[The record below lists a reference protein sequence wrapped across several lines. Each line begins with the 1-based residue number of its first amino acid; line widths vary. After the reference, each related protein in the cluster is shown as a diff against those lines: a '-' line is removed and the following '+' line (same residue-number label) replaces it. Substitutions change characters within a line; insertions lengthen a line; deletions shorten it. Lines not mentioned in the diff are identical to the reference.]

1 MTAAQPIIE
10 TPAGELLTTAPT
22 SIRRDTLRNILRQ
35 RAAVVG
41 LAIMAFLVAVAI
53 FAPVIAPYDPNVSML
68 DLGQPG
74 VRGAPPCIHLL
85 GCPEDQPQHL
95 MGLDSNIRDEFSRV
109 VFGARVSLQIGIV
122 TVSLAIIV
130 GALIGAVAGFAGGRT
145 DDVLMRFMDIV
156 LSFPSLILAILI
168 VTVVGSGLYEAM
180 LAIAIVSIPV
190 YARVMR
196 ASVFSVRE
204 SDFVT
209 ASRALGESSR
219 GILSRRVLPNAMTPL
234 IVQGTL
240 GIGVEAASEARAGRA
255 AAPRGQGPS
264 HDLPHPRRR
273 RAGGRRHRLPGRSW
287 GDHGS
292 RRRVRM
298 RQERHQPVDPE
309 AGRQARRDRG
319 RRGHLRRPGPVE
331 AAGRHDAHVPR

>member
-1 MTAAQPIIE
+1 
-10 TPAGELLTTAPT
+10 
-22 SIRRDTLRNILRQ
+22 
-35 RAAVVG
+35 
-41 LAIMAFLVAVAI
+41 
-53 FAPVIAPYDPNVSML
+53 
-68 DLGQPG
+68 
-74 VRGAPPCIHLL
+74 
-85 GCPEDQPQHL
+85 

-122 TVSLAIIV
+122 TVTFAIIV

-240 GIGVEAASEARAGRA
+240 GIGAAILEVA
-255 AAPRGQGPS
+255 ALSFVGLGAQPPTPEWGFMIANDRNLFFSAPHLILVPGIAITLSVLAFNLIGDGLR
-264 HDLPHPRRR
+264 DALDPRLNR
-273 RAGGRRHRLPGRSW
+273 
-287 GDHGS
+287 
-292 RRRVRM
+292 
-298 RQERHQPVDPE
+298 
-309 AGRQARRDRG
+309 
-319 RRGHLRRPGPVE
+319 
-331 AAGRHDAHVPR
+331 

>member
-240 GIGVEAASEARAGRA
+240 GIGAAILEVA
-255 AAPRGQGPS
+255 ALSFVGLGAQPPTPEWGFMIANDRNLFFSAPHLIIFPGIAITLSVLAFNLIGDGLR
-264 HDLPHPRRR
+264 DALDPRLNR
-273 RAGGRRHRLPGRSW
+273 
-287 GDHGS
+287 
-292 RRRVRM
+292 
-298 RQERHQPVDPE
+298 
-309 AGRQARRDRG
+309 
-319 RRGHLRRPGPVE
+319 
-331 AAGRHDAHVPR
+331 